1 MAFYDL
7 FSKSAYHS
15 ALAIVG
21 NSEEAEEIMQDTLI
35 KVFSKTELLHND
47 ADAMTR
53 ILKRI
58 ATNNAIDVVRKRKDI
73 FESIEDNAI
82 TDYEDED
89 EPDEEDLT
97 VDDIK
102 EGIANLSPGYRSI
115 ISLRLFEDMS
125 FAEISESLEINASTV
140 RVQYTRGIAKLR
152 IYLNEK
158 VRKDEQYA

>member
-7 FSKSAYHS
+7 FAKPVYHS
-15 ALAIVG
+15 ALVIVG

-35 KVFSKTELLHND
+35 KVFSKTKLLHND
-47 ADAMTR
+47 ADSMKR

-58 ATNNAIDVVRKRKDI
+58 ATNNAIDIVRKRKD
-73 FESIEDNAI
+73 FFVSIEDETI

-89 EPDEEDLT
+89 EPDEEDIT

-102 EGIANLSPGYRSI
+102 EGIASLSPEYRCV
-115 ISLRLFEDMS
+115 ISLRLFEEMS
-125 FAEISESLEINASTV
+125 FAEISEKLEVNASTV

-152 IYLNEK
+152 MYLNEK
-158 VRKDEQYA
+158 VRNDEKYA